1 VRVRGLFAIAGLAVF
16 MATARTAIAS
26 PVTLAA
32 AAFREGEAATARGDY
47 ATAARH
53 FDDAHALAPHFAPL
67 LNAAIAWEKAGNP
80 EIAADRLQS
89 LLALPEVPPG
99 KVLDARS
106 RLSELE
112 NAVVTVEVRGP
123 IGARVAVAHR
133 SAADVPFTVH
143 LAPGRHETETRVAG
157 TRVVGSV
164 EGAAGTRVI
173 LDVTPVAPLVPP
185 VLPPTERARDAG
197 PNPIAFGALGVGAA
211 GLAAGVTFGAL
222 GLSARGRLADDP
234 SDARAHGDALRFR
247 TFANIAYGVGAL
259 GIGAGVA
266 LVVFGPRRTIR
277 IAVAPTEL
285 TLSGRF

>member
-1 VRVRGLFAIAGLAVF
+1 
-16 MATARTAIAS
+16 MAS

-80 EIAADRLQS
+80 EIAADRLQA
-89 LLALPEVPPG
+89 LLALADVPAG

-106 RLSELE
+106 RLSTLE

-123 IGARVAVAHR
+123 VGARVAVAHR

-157 TRVVGSV
+157 TRVVGAV
-164 EGAAGTRVI
+164 EGVAGTRIV
-173 LDVTPVAPLVPP
+173 LDVTPAPSVPP
-185 VLPPTERARDAG
+185 PMVPPISDRGTHDAG

-222 GLSARGRLADDP
+222 GLAARGRLTDDP

-247 TFANIAYGVGAL
+247 TFANIAYGVSAL
-259 GIGAGVA
+259 GVGAGVA
-266 LVVFGPRRTIR
+266 LIVFGPRRTIR
-277 IAVAPTEL
+277 VAVAPTEL
-285 TLSGRF
+285 TLSGNF

>member
-1 VRVRGLFAIAGLAVF
+1 
-16 MATARTAIAS
+16 MATARTAMAS

-80 EIAADRLQS
+80 EIAADRLQA
-89 LLALPEVPPG
+89 LLALADVPAG

-106 RLSELE
+106 RLSALE
-112 NAVVTVEVRGP
+112 NAAVTVDVRGP
-123 IGARVAVAHR
+123 VGARVAVAHR

-157 TRVVGSV
+157 TRVVGAV
-164 EGAAGTRVI
+164 EGVAGTRIV
-173 LDVTPVAPLVPP
+173 LDVTPPSVPP
-185 VLPPTERARDAG
+185 PMVPPISDRGTHDAG

-222 GLSARGRLADDP
+222 GLAARGRLADDP

-247 TFANIAYGVGAL
+247 TFANIAYGVSAL
-259 GIGAGVA
+259 GVGAGVA
-266 LVVFGPRRTIR
+266 LIVFGPRRTIR
-277 IAVAPTEL
+277 VAVAPTEL
-285 TLSGRF
+285 TLSGNF

>member
-1 VRVRGLFAIAGLAVF
+1 

-47 ATAARH
+47 ANAARH

-80 EIAADRLQS
+80 EIAADRLQA
-89 LLALPEVPPG
+89 LLALPDVPPG

-106 RLSELE
+106 RLSALE

-123 IGARVAVAHR
+123 VGARVAVAHR

-157 TRVVGSV
+157 ARIVGAV
-164 EGAAGTRVI
+164 EGVAGMRFVH
-173 LDVTPVAPLVPP
+173 DVTPAPSAPPPVVPP
-185 VLPPTERARDAG
+185 IADRGTHDAG
-197 PNPIAFGALGVGAA
+197 PNPIAFGALGVG
-211 GLAAGVTFGAL
+211 AAGVTFGAL

-259 GIGAGVA
+259 SVGAGVA
-266 LVVFGPRRTIR
+266 LIAFGPRRTIR
-277 IAVAPTEL
+277 VAVTPTEL
-285 TLSGRF
+285 TLNGRF

>member
-1 VRVRGLFAIAGLAVF
+1 
-16 MATARTAIAS
+16 MATARTAFAS

-89 LLALPEVPPG
+89 LLALPDVPAG

-106 RLSELE
+106 RLSDLE
-112 NAVVTVEVRGP
+112 DGVVTVEVRGP
-123 IGARVAVAHR
+123 VGARVAVAHR

-157 TRVVGSV
+157 TRVVGNV
-164 EGAAGTRVI
+164 EGAAGMRVV
-173 LDVTPVAPLVPP
+173 LDVTPAPAVLP
-185 VLPPTERARDAG
+185 VLPPVADRGTRDAG

-222 GLSARGRLADDP
+222 GLAARGRLTDDP

-259 GIGAGVA
+259 GVGAGIA

-277 IAVAPTEL
+277 VAVAPTEL
-285 TLSGRF
+285 TLSGSF